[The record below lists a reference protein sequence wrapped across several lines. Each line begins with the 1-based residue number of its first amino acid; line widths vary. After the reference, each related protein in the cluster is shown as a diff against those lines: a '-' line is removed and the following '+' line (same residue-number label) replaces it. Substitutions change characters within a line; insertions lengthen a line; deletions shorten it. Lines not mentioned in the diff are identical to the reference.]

1 MASTYSGGI
10 HAAHMGGGF
19 YVGGVF
25 PRPGPDVGL
34 FHGTAQ
40 RPVMSL
46 SASERQALD
55 SIRDGLVGSD
65 PGLAALLVMFSR
77 LASGEAMPT
86 CETVRLGSLPPARR
100 SRRITLRLSL
110 QQTAMLL
117 WLVAT
122 IALIAVGV
130 VLSNVGSQGNQGSQ
144 CTSPLIAACSA
155 PTPVHSPSA
164 ASDSG

>member
-25 PRPGPDVGL
+25 SRPGPDVGL
-34 FHGTAQ
+34 FPGTAQ

-55 SIRDGLVGSD
+55 SIRDGLAGSD
-65 PGLAALLVMFSR
+65 PELAALLVMFGR
-77 LASGEAMPT
+77 LASGEAMPA
-86 CETVRLGSLPPARR
+86 CETVRRGSRPPARR

-110 QQTAMLL
+110 QQIALLL
-117 WLVAT
+117 WLVVT
-122 IALIAVGV
+122 IALITVGV
-130 VLSNVGSQGNQGSQ
+130 VLSHVGSQGSR

-155 PTPVHSPSA
+155 PTSAHSPA
-164 ASDSG
+164 ADFDSG